1 MQQRFM
7 LVSLIL
13 ATAAFGGT
21 TLSLAQEP
29 APIPPPPP
37 AMMVPATP
45 AVTVVNPDLT
55 TAPAPVPAPTPAPAL
70 AAVPAPVAV
79 RTSSGPLKTVAEIL
93 QNPTDDQKV
102 HLKGYV
108 LKKLGVEKYSFRDAT
123 AEIRL
128 EIEAENLPTVA
139 IDDKTLVEILGEVEK
154 DFMVSPEVDVYII
167 KPAAQ

>member
-45 AVTVVNPDLT
+45 AVPVVNPDLT
-55 TAPAPVPAPTPAPAL
+55 TAPAPVPAPAL

-79 RTSSGPLKTVAEIL
+79 RTPSGPLKTVAEIL